1 MSTTVSVLGVLGLCR
16 VAFRGSTHVRAAD
29 LAGLRWSVV
38 GVLGL
43 SSRTRRRATFLGI
56 HQDRNKSH
64 AKTKKLNKP
73 NTRNSNGFIA
83 LNLLGFICVGF
94 VLGSW
99 IVCRVAVYG
108 GIR

>member
-1 MSTTVSVLGVLGLCR
+1 MSATAIVLGVLGLCR
-16 VAFRGSTHVRAAD
+16 VIVRGSTHVSATD
-29 LAGLRWSVV
+29 LAALRWSVV

-56 HQDRNKSH
+56 HQERNKSY

-73 NTRNSNGFIA
+73 NTLNSNSFNA
-83 LNLLGFICVGF
+83 LNLLSFICVGF

-108 GIR
+108 GIQ

>member
-1 MSTTVSVLGVLGLCR
+1 MNTTASVLSVLGMCR

-29 LAGLRWSVV
+29 SAGLGWSVA

-56 HQDRNKSH
+56 HQEENKSH

-73 NTRNSNGFIA
+73 NTLNSNIVNA
-83 LNLLGFICVGF
+83 LNSLGFNCVGF

-99 IVCRVAVYG
+99 KVCRVAVSG
-108 GIR
+108 GMR

>member
-29 LAGLRWSVV
+29 LTGLRWSVV

-43 SSRTRRRATFLGI
+43 SSRTRTRAPFLGI
-56 HQDRNKSH
+56 HHDRNKSH
-64 AKTKKLNKP
+64 AKTKKRNKP
-73 NTRNSNGFIA
+73 NTHNSISFNA

-99 IVCRVAVYG
+99 IVCRVSVSG
-108 GIR
+108 GMR